1 MKNKILLLTILLLG
15 LVALSFFRSAD
26 IFNQNLDISKF
37 QATKNVNTNFTLETP
52 AIKDKN
58 LAQFYL
64 WTMEDPLFTA
74 PGFDVDKISSILK
87 MVKNENDIYLKKYNF
102 QGNIFPID
110 FLNDLINVTKRHNDF
125 VNNPNASN
133 AAKLIAS
140 YKTAV
145 KDYRQDILN
154 LRQSSEKLVPQNP
167 KIDLNKVYLVK
178 VNTTSSM
185 QTFFNDLDKI
195 RLNADAL
202 TKEIAKRENCLEK
215 GIGCIRPVNE
225 FNNFTVENKSIS
237 FNKKDILPK
246 DILWGS
252 FATMSA
258 ISTWSGPYIVSTQ
271 CFGWS
276 DDFDKKPYLF
286 DLIKVKRKY
295 PFFEKPINFTQ
306 FYAQFANDRIYKFP
320 EDYERKIFVN
330 LKRNPTIPSNDY
342 MCPSADYRTKLN
354 SINYLFTNYKNK
366 QIFSNLLKLD
376 GISDEAKYY
385 FMSGQKLEKKFFD
398 AEFSSEID
406 ADNLVNAYGLLY
418 QKILLW
424 MQKDGDMNNNWL
436 KPLFRQRFDVLNL
449 YLGYKRGLVGIDELM
464 SSSMYYLHVFRLQ
477 DEVFDLRTKTPDI
490 YVYMSRSSWGLF
502 YFPFSKSFYRYDK
515 QPDYLLKIKVNNVG
529 KEKRFI
535 NYKQALE
542 NYSLDEIKSWY
553 TIVIMTS
560 NSKFQEYIK
569 LHNLFNR

>member
-1 MKNKILLLTILLLG
+1 MKNKIILLIILLLG
-15 LVALSFFRSAD
+15 LVGLSFFRSVD
-26 IFNQNLDISKF
+26 LFNQNLDISKF
-37 QATKNVNTNFTLETP
+37 QTTKNLNTNFTLETP

-58 LAQFYL
+58 LAKFYL

-74 PGFDVDKISSILK
+74 PGFDTAKFSSILK
-87 MVKNENDIYLKKYNF
+87 TVKNENDIYVKKYNF

-110 FLNDLINVTKRHNDF
+110 FLNDLINVSKIHNDF
-125 VNNPNASN
+125 INNPNADN
-133 AAKLIAS
+133 AARLIAS
-140 YKTAV
+140 YKTAA
-145 KDYRQDILN
+145 KDYREDILD

-167 KIDLNKVYLVK
+167 EVDLNKVYLVK

-195 RLNADAL
+195 KLNADAL
-202 TKEIAKRENCLEK
+202 TEEIAKRENCLQK
-215 GIGCIRPVNE
+215 GIDCKRPVNE
-225 FNNFTVENKSIS
+225 FNNFKVENKSIS

-258 ISTWSGPYIVSTQ
+258 VSTWSGPFIVSTQ

-276 DDFDKKPYLF
+276 DNFGKKPYLF
-286 DLIKVKRKY
+286 DVIRVKRQY
-295 PFFEKPINFTQ
+295 PFFEKPISFTQ

-354 SINYLFTNYKNK
+354 SIDYLFTNYKNK
-366 QIFSNLLKLD
+366 QIFSNLLKLN
-376 GISDEAKYY
+376 GISNEAKDY
-385 FMSGQKLEKKFFD
+385 FILGQKLEKKFFE
-398 AEFSSEID
+398 AEFPSEVD

-418 QKILLW
+418 KKILLW
-424 MQKDGDMNNNWL
+424 AQEDNDMNNNWL
-436 KPLFRQRFDVLNL
+436 KQLFKQRFEVLNL
-449 YLGYKRGLVGIDELM
+449 YLGYKRGLVSFDELM
-464 SSSMYYLHVFRLQ
+464 ASSMYYLHVFRLQ
-477 DEVFDLRTKTPDI
+477 DEVFDLREKTPDI

-515 QPDYLLKIKVNNVG
+515 QPDYLLKIKVDNVG
-529 KEKRFI
+529 KEKRYI
-535 NYKQALE
+535 NYKQAIE

-553 TIVIMTS
+553 TTVIMTS
-560 NSKFQEYIK
+560 DPKYKEYLY
-569 LHNLFNR
+569 LHSLFNR